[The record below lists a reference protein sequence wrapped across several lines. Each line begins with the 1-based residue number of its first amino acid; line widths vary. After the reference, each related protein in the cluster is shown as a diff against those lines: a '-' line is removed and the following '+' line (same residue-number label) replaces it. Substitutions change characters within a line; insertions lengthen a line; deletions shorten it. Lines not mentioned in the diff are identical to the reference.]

1 MKENTKKYW
10 RGVEEL
16 SNDPEF
22 VKNSQKEFLDTPSL
36 KEQLD
41 GDMSEG
47 TNRRDFLKLLGF
59 GLGAVTLAACDAPV
73 KKAIPYLNKP
83 EEIEPGIA
91 NYYAST
97 YVDGGDYCSVLV
109 KTREGRPIKV
119 DGNTLSPIT
128 KGASSA
134 RVQASV
140 LSLYDETR
148 LQSFKKGSA
157 VIDSKKADSE
167 IIAQLASISAAG
179 GAIRIVSQTIL
190 SPSTKA
196 VIADFKSKYPTT
208 EHITYDA
215 SSAYG
220 ILKANQTSF
229 GKFVLPSYDFSKAN
243 IIVSFGADFLGTWIS
258 PIEYAGQYAA
268 TRKLGKS
275 KKSMSRHYQFESNLS
290 LTGSNADYRTP
301 IRPSQEALVVA
312 ALYNAVSGNKLN
324 VAELKSEV
332 ITKA

>member
-220 ILKANQTSF
+220 ILKANF
-229 GKFVLPSYDFSKAN
+229 FWKICIA
-243 IIVSFGADFLGTWIS
+243 FL
-258 PIEYAGQYAA
+258 
-268 TRKLGKS
+268 
-275 KKSMSRHYQFESNLS
+275 
-290 LTGSNADYRTP
+290 
-301 IRPSQEALVVA
+301 
-312 ALYNAVSGNKLN
+312 
-324 VAELKSEV
+324 
-332 ITKA
+332 